1 MQCGQLTTYKC
12 SKAVVGMCCALSHAI
27 TVMNMNKWN
36 IYSTRMCFLIC
47 SDNAV
52 YRSGPRNVCNVVVNV
67 CYASTGVSPPLNIDL
82 SQQQNRKSVCK
93 FPNSDDS
100 DRCRVVQ
107 AGSHTIAET
116 CQFDWNVER
125 DGGRDTGLPPT
136 STVLQRKMPSGL
148 GTPVNTALFI
158 YILYSVQ
165 RIFFP
170 SVTKQPSLLSA
181 ESAHSA
187 SATIS
192 TRTGIPHEFKAGYS
206 WMPKSHSPTVLF
218 RIYTPKTLEP
228 FNGSENG
235 RILLAINRIVFDVT
249 SGRSFYGPS
258 KCDVLY

>member
-1 MQCGQLTTYKC
+1 MTDAES
-12 SKAVVGMCCALSHAI
+12 SKREAILS
-27 TVMNMNKWN
+27 
-36 IYSTRMCFLIC
+36 
-47 SDNAV
+47 
-52 YRSGPRNVCNVVVNV
+52 PRLAN
-67 CYASTGVSPPLNIDL
+67 
-82 SQQQNRKSVCK
+82 
-93 FPNSDDS
+93 
-100 DRCRVVQ
+100 
-107 AGSHTIAET
+107 
-116 CQFDWNVER
+116 QFDWNVER

-170 SVTKQPSLLSA
+170 SVTKQPSLPSA

-206 WMPKSHSPTVLF
+206 WMPKSHPPTVLF